1 MRDPHS
7 SQLAPKDAKF
17 LLAAIVESSND
28 AIISKNLDG
37 VITSWNAGAERLF
50 GYTTEE
56 ALGKHM
62 SLLACPGRESEM
74 PHIVDRVK
82 RGERTEHY
90 EAWRCTKDQRE
101 VIVSLTVSP
110 IRNAA
115 GQIIGASKIARD
127 ITAQKQAEEAMRQA
141 EKLAMLGRMAAT
153 ISHEIRNPLD
163 MVTNLLFLIEGCLRD
178 RESRD
183 YLKSA
188 QEELQRISRITMQT
202 LDFSRQSTRPQT
214 LHMEEALDSAVAFHN
229 TRLLRNRVEVQRMY
243 RPCEAVQASEGEVRQ
258 VLLNLVGN
266 ALDAM
271 SLGGTLTLRTRQDK
285 DWKTGRIGIRATI
298 ADTGEGMTPE
308 TRARLFDA
316 FYTTKGAKGTGLGL
330 WVSSEIVKRHG
341 GNICVR
347 SSKSSGK
354 SGSVFSVFLPS
365 ERPALLSQKPARQ
378 PRNTMAVEFPV
389 GDALPIA
396 SVAS

>member
-7 SQLAPKDAKF
+7 LQLAPKDAKF

-28 AIISKNLDG
+28 AIISKNLNG

-50 GYTTEE
+50 GYTAEE

-62 SLLACPGRESEM
+62 SLLACPGRESDI
-74 PHIVDRVK
+74 PHIMERVK

-101 VIVSLTVSP
+101 VTVSLTVSP

-127 ITAQKQAEEAMRQA
+127 ITAQKQAEEAMRQV

-153 ISHEIRNPLD
+153 ITHEIRNPLD
-163 MVTNLLFLIEGCLRD
+163 TVTSLLFLMESCLLD
-178 RESRD
+178 QKSRD
-183 YLKSA
+183 YLKTA
-188 QEELQRISRITMQT
+188 QAELQRISRITKQT

-214 LHMEEALDSAVAFHN
+214 LYMEEALDSAVAFHH
-229 TRLLRNRVEVQRMY
+229 TRLLKNRVEVQTMY
-243 RPCEAVQASEGEVRQ
+243 KSCEPVHALEGEVRQ
-258 VLLNLVGN
+258 VLLNLIGN

-271 SLGGTLTLRTRQDK
+271 PLGGTLILRSRQDR
-285 DWKTGRIGIRATI
+285 DWKTGRMGVRATV

-308 TRARLFDA
+308 TRAHLFEA
-316 FYTTKGAKGTGLGL
+316 FYTTKGAEGTGLGL
-330 WVSSEIVKRHG
+330 WVSSEIVKKHG
-341 GNICVR
+341 GNIRVR
-347 SSKSSGK
+347 STRSCGK

-365 ERPALLSQKPARQ
+365 EGPALLLQRPKRQ
-378 PRNTMAVEFPV
+378 PRNTTAVE
-389 GDALPIA
+389 LPAA
-396 SVAS
+396 S

>member
-37 VITSWNAGAERLF
+37 VITSWNTGAERLF
-50 GYTTEE
+50 GHTTEE

-62 SLLACPGRESEM
+62 SLLACPGRESDM

-82 RGERTEHY
+82 SGERTEHY
-90 EAWRCTKDQRE
+90 EAWRRTKDQRE
-101 VIVSLTVSP
+101 VKVSLTVSP
-110 IRNAA
+110 IRNGA

-141 EKLAMLGRMAAT
+141 EKLTMLGRMAAT

-163 MVTNLLFLIEGCLRD
+163 TVTSLLFLMEGCLLD
-178 RESRD
+178 QESRD
-183 YLKSA
+183 YLKAA
-188 QEELQRISRITMQT
+188 QEELQRISKITMQT
-202 LDFSRQSTRPQT
+202 LDFSRQSTRPEKI
-214 LHMEEALDSAVAFHN
+214 HIEAALDSAVAFHN
-229 TRLLRNRVEVQRMY
+229 ARLLRNRVDVQRMY
-243 RPCEAVQASEGEVRQ
+243 RPCETVHASEGEVRQ

-271 SLGGTLTLRTRQDK
+271 PLGGTLTLRTRQDK
-285 DWKTGRIGIRATI
+285 NWKTGRVGIRATI

-308 TRARLFDA
+308 TRTHLFEA

-330 WVSSEIVKRHG
+330 WVSSEIVKEHG
-341 GNICVR
+341 GKMCVR
-347 SSKSSGK
+347 SSRSSGK

-365 ERPALLSQKPARQ
+365 EGPAVL
-378 PRNTMAVEFPV
+378 
-389 GDALPIA
+389 
-396 SVAS
+396 